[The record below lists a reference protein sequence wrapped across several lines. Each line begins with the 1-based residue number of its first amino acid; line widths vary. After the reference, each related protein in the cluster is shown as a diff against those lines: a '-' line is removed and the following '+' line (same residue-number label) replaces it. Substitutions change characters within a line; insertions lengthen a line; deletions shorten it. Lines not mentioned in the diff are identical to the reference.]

1 MSDGLRVVANG
12 KICESAFNN
21 CKNLKEIKI
30 SHAITEIESYV
41 FLDCTGLESIEIPK
55 SITTIKGSGAPFTG
69 CTNLKNVTFEEGT
82 EIIPASIFSRCPGP
96 MEIYLPE
103 SITTIGKGA
112 FYASGI
118 TNITISNN
126 LKTIKYGAFS
136 SCSSLS
142 VVNYRGNENEW
153 RLISIESGNDA
164 IKNIIPT
171 YNYED

>member
-1 MSDGLRVVANG
+1 
-12 KICESAFNN
+12 
-21 CKNLKEIKI
+21 
-30 SHAITEIESYV
+30 
-41 FLDCTGLESIEIPK
+41 
-55 SITTIKGSGAPFTG
+55 TG